1 MEKNQ
6 ENVMNLRVFLVLCI
20 IGMEENV
27 EELDMIG
34 VPMEMTLLQ
43 VLWNLVQ
50 GELRYIKE
58 IRKYISYSNK
68 K

>member
-1 MEKNQ
+1 MHLGILFLKFFAMEKNQ

-50 GELRYIKE
+50 GELRYI
-58 IRKYISYSNK
+58 
-68 K
+68 

>member
-20 IGMEENV
+20 IGMGENV

-50 GELRYIKE
+50 GELRYI
-58 IRKYISYSNK
+58 
-68 K
+68 

>member
-50 GELRYIKE
+50 GELRYI
-58 IRKYISYSNK
+58 
-68 K
+68 